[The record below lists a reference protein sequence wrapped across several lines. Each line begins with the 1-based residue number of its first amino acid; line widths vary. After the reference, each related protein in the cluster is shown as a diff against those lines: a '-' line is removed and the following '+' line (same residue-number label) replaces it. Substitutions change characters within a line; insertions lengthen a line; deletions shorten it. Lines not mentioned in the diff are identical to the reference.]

1 MVLTHSFSSDT
12 GLVEALKNG
21 DIDSFKILYNKYKQK
36 MYNTALRIHRNHL
49 DAEDSIQETFVKVF
63 KNIKSF
69 EEKSS
74 LSTWIFRILVNT
86 CLGNIRK
93 NKKLDGTDAVD
104 FTEEME
110 QEKLKILNGNPA
122 LKYILEK
129 EIKKLPVELRTVF
142 ILYEV
147 EGFKHIEIS
156 EIMDI
161 PVGTSK
167 SHLFKAKKILRKYI
181 EPYYKIFK
189 EMN

>member
-122 LKYILEK
+122 LKYIL
-129 EIKKLPVELRTVF
+129 
-142 ILYEV
+142 
-147 EGFKHIEIS
+147 
-156 EIMDI
+156 
-161 PVGTSK
+161 
-167 SHLFKAKKILRKYI
+167 
-181 EPYYKIFK
+181 
-189 EMN
+189 